1 MLSWGENC
9 QQGFRLRDGSNV
21 SAGDGVHLLNL
32 GFDITDL
39 SAGHSVLA
47 FIKSNGDA
55 AIIRTT
61 ESQDGRRV
69 RGKQKLVKCREKIQ
83 AVFCDDHT
91 VTLLSKGGKV
101 LFVDTTRTYIP
112 RPLEAFCN
120 IPVSQVACG
129 SQHSVALTK
138 GGQVYTWGRNS
149 RGQLGLGR
157 SETFIDS
164 PQRLGGLSA
173 LPLVLVAA
181 GGEQSF
187 ALCVS
192 GAVLGW
198 GRNDCGQLGLGDK
211 ADRPKPTPVCYLN
224 TKKSSHISC
233 GKEHTAVLTK
243 NGAVFTFGSGQYG
256 QLGHNSFCDEL
267 RPRLVAELFGA
278 KVTKIACGWHHTLVL
293 TESRRVHSFGR
304 GECGQLGHA
313 EESHPSVPLPVQLP
327 QDTNHGPIIENIY
340 AGGNCSFAT
349 SVKFLSQEA
358 REESNTARVSNV
370 TTDVIDKW
378 VSECNSKSWKKIK
391 GEILRTFSSASSM
404 NQIFLDQSNDKH
416 LQTSSKYCGLNMS
429 HARHSFK
436 KLSRKDHVLA
446 EVQDAVLLLLP
457 SLDEMPEGV
466 EGLRIF
472 LLLNELLHW
481 IQRHGTRG
489 TSTTLTEAVAA
500 AAQRLSAESLQVLG
514 DWWSSQTSSTK
525 VRHVGVWKKALSEI
539 LCSHPVP
546 RGPRLRNLLLV
557 LQNMYNANGRVA
569 EHQRIPE
576 QTFCV
581 EVSQTFLEEDLRI
594 WRSMSNMK
602 VLDNR
607 PFVLCNF
614 PFVMDLK
621 SKKMAFDIYATITQ
635 RAHQPMIPYGPAT
648 ESYFFLGLKL
658 KRASLLE
665 GTFKQLAAAHPQ
677 ELKKPLAVYYD
688 EDPKLTDVNKRD
700 LFHHLFRKMVSPGS
714 GTFMFNDSETLAW
727 FPSTANEEDKTHFFL
742 FGVLCGL
749 ALWNNSVIH
758 LPFPLV
764 LFKKL
769 LGVEPT
775 LEDLKEFSPDVG
787 KSLQCILN
795 YDEDELMKLDGDF
808 IINWDGTEVC
818 LDPRNPEKLLTVL
831 NKKEFVDAYVS
842 HAFNASVE
850 AVFEEFKRGFFR
862 VCDRDPVTLFRP
874 EELQGLLVGQ
884 DVYEWAKLKQNT
896 VWDLWIGS
904 SNKQMFWE
912 VFDELTEDQ
921 RKDFLWFLTGSRR
934 VPILG
939 MDQVRMKVQVPQ
951 LKNGQGYDQ
960 HFPEAL
966 TCHSI
971 LYLPLYS
978 SKEIMREKL
987 TEALKTERVFSM

>member
-349 SVKFLSQEA
+349 SVKEA

-457 SLDEMPEGV
+457 SLDEVPEGV

-635 RAHQPMIPYGPAT
+635 TYAQDSLYDLFSE
-648 ESYFFLGLKL
+648 ESFGLTL
-658 KRASLLE
+658 SRASILDD
-665 GTFKQLAAAHPQ
+665 TFKQLAAVNP
-677 ELKKPLAVYYD
+677 EEYKLPLMIFFVEND
-688 EDPKLTDVNKRD
+688 TDVND
-700 LFHHLFRKMVSPGS
+700 LNLYKKDFFHEVFHEMMS
-714 GTFMFNDSETLAW
+714 TCMFMFNDYKTLAW
-727 FPSTANEEDKTHFFL
+727 FPSKATEVHERYFY

-749 ALWNNSVIH
+749 ALYNQHIIH
-758 LPFPLV
+758 LPFPLA

-769 LGVEPT
+769 LGVKPS
-775 LEDLKEFSPDVG
+775 LGDLIEFSPCVG
-787 KSLQCILN
+787 ESLLNIL
-795 YDEDELMKLDGDF
+795 EDYKDDDIQKLYMDF
-808 IINWDGTEVC
+808 VIYWDDKEVD
-818 LDPRNPEKLLTVL
+818 LDTKNPGKPLTGQ
-831 NKKEFVDAYVS
+831 NKKEFVEAYVN
-842 HAFNASVE
+842 HAFNTSVE
-850 AVFEEFKRGFFR
+850 GVFQEFKQGFFK
-862 VCDRDPVTLFRP
+862 VCHQDLVKLFQP
-874 EELQGLLVGQ
+874 KELQEVLVGK
-884 DVYEWAKLKQNT
+884 DFHDWAKLKQNT
-896 VWDLWIGS
+896 GYEGVYRTTPPHPTI
-904 SNKQMFWE
+904 QMFWE
-912 VFDELTEDQ
+912 VLDELTEDQ
-921 RKDFLWFLTGSRR
+921 RRAFLWFVTGSER
-934 VPILG
+934 VPTLG
-939 MDQVRMKVQVPQ
+939 LDKIKMTIKVKEVEDLCYDEYYPQ
-951 LKNGQGYDQ
+951 T
-960 HFPEAL
+960 H
-966 TCHSI
+966 TCFST
-971 LYLPLYS
+971 LELPLYS
-978 SKEIMREKL
+978 TKEIMHTKL
-987 TEALKTERVFSM
+987 TEALSKNRKIYSDCI

>member
-9 QQGFRLRDGSNV
+9 QQGFRQRDGWSV

-39 SAGHSVLA
+39 SADHSVLA

-61 ESQDGRRV
+61 ESQDGERH
-69 RGKQKLVKCREKIQ
+69 RGKQKLVRCREKIQ
-83 AVFCDDHT
+83 AVVCGDNM
-91 VTLLSKGGKV
+91 VTLLSKGGRV
-101 LFVDTTRTYIP
+101 LCVDTTRTYIP
-112 RPLEAFCN
+112 RPLEALCN

-129 SQHSVALTK
+129 GQHSVALTK
-138 GGQVYTWGRNS
+138 GGQVYTWGQNS

-157 SETFIDS
+157 VETCIDL

-173 LPLVLVAA
+173 LPVVLVAA

-198 GRNDCGQLGLGDK
+198 GRNDRGQLGLGDTT
-211 ADRPKPTPVCYLN
+211 DLNTPICYLN

-243 NGAVFTFGSGQYG
+243 NGAVFTFGSGEYG
-256 QLGHNSFCDEL
+256 QLGHNSFCNEL
-267 RPRLVAELFGA
+267 RPRLVAELLGA

-293 TESRRVHSFGR
+293 TESRRVYSFGR
-304 GECGQLGHA
+304 GELGQLGHA
-313 EESHPSVPLPVQLP
+313 EESHPSVPLPVQVP
-327 QDTNHGPIIENIY
+327 QDTNHGPIITNIY

-349 SVKFLSQEA
+349 SVKEA
-358 REESNTARVSNV
+358 QEESNTVQVSNI
-370 TTDVIDKW
+370 TPGVIDKW
-378 VSECNSKSWKKIK
+378 ISECNSKSWKKIK
-391 GEILRTFSSASSM
+391 GEILRTFSSASCM
-404 NQIFLDQSNDKH
+404 NQMFLDQIKDKH
-416 LQTSSKYCGLNMS
+416 FQTSSKYCGLNMS
-429 HARHSFK
+429 LAQRAFK
-436 KLSRKDHVLA
+436 KLSRKDDVLA
-446 EVQDAVLLLLP
+446 EVQAAVILLLP
-457 SLDEMPEGV
+457 SLDEMPVGV

-472 LLLNELLHW
+472 LLLNELLYW
-481 IQRHGTRG
+481 IQRHDTQG

-500 AAQRLSAESLQVLG
+500 AVQRLSADSLQVLG
-514 DWWSSQTSSTK
+514 AWWSSQTSSTK
-525 VRHVGVWKKALSEI
+525 VRHVAVWKKALSEI
-539 LCSHPVP
+539 LFSQPVYH
-546 RGPRLRNLLLV
+546 GSWLKNLLLV
-557 LQNMYNANGRVA
+557 LQNMYKANGRVA

-581 EVSQTFLEEDLRI
+581 EVSKTFLEEDLGI
-594 WRSMSNMK
+594 WRSTSNGK
-602 VLDNR
+602 VLDNQ

-621 SKKMAFDIYATITQ
+621 SKKMAFDIYAASTM
-635 RAHQPMIPYGPAT
+635 RAHQPTMMTSGPAT
-648 ESYFFLGLKL
+648 ESCFFLGLKL
-658 KRASLLE
+658 NRASLLE
-665 GTFKQLAAAHPQ
+665 GTFKQLAAAHPKD
-677 ELKKPLAVYYD
+677 LKKPLAVYFD

-700 LFHHLFRKMVSPGS
+700 LFHHLFPKMVSPGS
-714 GTFMFNDSETLAW
+714 GMFMFNDCKTLAW
-727 FPSTANEEDKTHFFL
+727 FRITSKQEDKTHIFL

-749 ALWNNSVIH
+749 ALWNNSLIH
-758 LPFPLV
+758 LPFPLA

-775 LEDLKEFSPDVG
+775 LEDLKEFMPDVG

-795 YDEDELMKLDGDF
+795 YGEDEIKKLDWDF
-808 IINWDGTEVC
+808 NINWEGSEVC
-818 LDPRNPEKLLTVL
+818 LDPQNPEKLLTVL

-850 AVFEEFKRGFFR
+850 TVFKEFKRGFFQ
-862 VCDRDPVTLFRP
+862 VCDWDPVTLFRP
-874 EELQGLLVGQ
+874 EELRGLLVGQ
-884 DVYEWAKLKQNT
+884 DVYDWAKLKKNT
-896 VWDLWIGS
+896 VWEVCFS
-904 SNKQMFWE
+904 SSTKQMFWE

-921 RKDFLWFLTGSRR
+921 RKGFLWFLTGSRR
-934 VPILG
+934 VPIVG
-939 MDQVRMKVQVPQ
+939 MDQVRMNVQVTCVQ
-951 LKNGQGYDQ
+951 NGQHYDQ
-960 HFPEAL
+960 HFPGAL

-978 SKEIMREKL
+978 CKEIMREKL
-987 TEALKTERVFSM
+987 TEALLTEGVFSM

>member
-9 QQGFRLRDGSNV
+9 QQGFRLRDGSDV

-47 FIKSNGDA
+47 FIKSNGAA

-69 RGKQKLVKCREKIQ
+69 RGKQKFVKCREKIQ
-83 AVFCDDHT
+83 ALVCGDSE
-91 VTLLSKGGKV
+91 VTLLSKGGRV
-101 LFVDTTRTYIP
+101 LCVDTTHTYIP
-112 RPLEAFCN
+112 RPLEALCN

-138 GGQVYTWGRNS
+138 GGQVYTWGQNS
-149 RGQLGLGR
+149 RGQLGLG
-157 SETFIDS
+157 SSKTCTDS
-164 PQRLGGLSA
+164 PRRLGGLSA
-173 LPLVLVAA
+173 LPLVQVAA

-198 GRNDCGQLGLGDK
+198 GRNHRGQLGLGDTT
-211 ADRPKPTPVCYLN
+211 DRPKPTPVCYLN

-243 NGAVFTFGSGQYG
+243 DGAVFTFGSGQYG

-267 RPRLVAELFGA
+267 RPRLVAELLGA

-293 TESRRVHSFGR
+293 TESRKVYSFGE
-304 GECGQLGHA
+304 GELGQLGHA

-327 QDTNHGPIIENIY
+327 QDTSHGPIIENIY
-340 AGGNCSFAT
+340 AGGNCSFAI
-349 SVKFLSQEA
+349 SVKEAQE
-358 REESNTARVSNV
+358 ELKTARAINV
-370 TTDVIDKW
+370 TPDVIDKW

-391 GEILRTFSSASSM
+391 GEIHRTFSSASCM

-416 LQTSSKYCGLNMS
+416 FQTSSKYCGLNMTL
-429 HARHSFK
+429 ARRAFK
-436 KLSRKDHVLA
+436 KLSRKDDVLA
-446 EVQDAVLLLLP
+446 EVQAAVVLLLR
-457 SLDEMPEGV
+457 SLDEIPVGV

-481 IQRHGTRG
+481 IQRHDTQGM
-489 TSTTLTEAVAA
+489 STTLTEALAA
-500 AAQRLSAESLQVLG
+500 AAVQRLSAESLQVLG

-525 VRHVGVWKKALSEI
+525 VRHVAVWKKALSEI
-539 LCSHPVP
+539 LSSQPFPCGS
-546 RGPRLRNLLLV
+546 RLRNLLLV

-576 QTFCV
+576 ETFCV
-581 EVSQTFLEEDLRI
+581 EVSEAFLVEDLRI
-594 WRSMSNMK
+594 WHSTSNRK
-602 VLDNR
+602 GLDNQ
-607 PFVLCNF
+607 PFLLCNF

-621 SKKMAFDIYATITQ
+621 SKKLAFDIYASNTQ
-635 RAHQPMIPYGPAT
+635 RAHQPMIPFGPAT
-648 ESYFFLGLKL
+648 DFFLGLKL
-658 KRASLLE
+658 KRTSLLE

-677 ELKKPLAVYYD
+677 DLKKPLVVYFD

-700 LFHHLFRKMVSPGS
+700 LFHHLFRKMVSPRFGM
-714 GTFMFNDSETLAW
+714 FKFNDSETLAW
-727 FPSTANEEDKTHFFL
+727 FPSTSKEEDKTDFFL

-749 ALWNNSVIH
+749 ALWNKSLIH
-758 LPFPLV
+758 FPFPLA

-795 YDEDELMKLDGDF
+795 YDEDELKKLDWDF
-808 IINWDGTEVC
+808 IINWDGSEVC
-818 LDPRNPEKLLTVL
+818 LDPQNPEKLLTVL

-842 HAFNASVE
+842 HAFNASVQ
-850 AVFEEFKRGFFR
+850 AVFEEFQRGFFQ

-884 DVYEWAKLKQNT
+884 DIYDWATLKQNT
-896 VWDLWIGS
+896 LWDVWFGS
-904 SNKQMFWE
+904 STKQMFWE

-939 MDQVRMKVQVPQ
+939 MDQVRMKVQVTQ
-951 LKNGQGYDQ
+951 VQIGQRYDQ

-971 LYLPLYS
+971 LRLPLYS

-987 TEALKTERVFSM
+987 IEALIAERAFSM